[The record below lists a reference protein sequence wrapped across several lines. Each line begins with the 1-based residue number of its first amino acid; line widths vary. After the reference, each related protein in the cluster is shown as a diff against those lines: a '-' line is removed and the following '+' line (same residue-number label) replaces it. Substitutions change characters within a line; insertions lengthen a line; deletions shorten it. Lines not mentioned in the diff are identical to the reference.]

1 MSDQSPEPENSQ
13 PAERRS
19 LYSGPRGTAVKI
31 LNRVERTDS
40 YLDKVLDAELR
51 SPDLSDPDKGLLS
64 ELVHGVLRWQN
75 KLDWI
80 LNGFSHGNFAKS
92 EINVKN
98 TLRVA
103 LYQVLFLERIP
114 HAAAVNEG
122 VEFIKRIRG
131 EKPAG
136 LVNAVLR
143 NIIRNIEGIRYPD
156 PAEDQAQYMAVFYSH
171 PLWMV
176 KRWMERYGVEE
187 TQALL
192 AANNERPH
200 LSLRV
205 NPLRTDRSAF
215 LKLLQQLQVQ
225 SSPSRFL
232 GQFVRARGLS
242 RIGQMEAFRNG
253 LFTVQDESAA
263 LPCLLLNA
271 QPGDRVIDLCAAP
284 GGKTTNI
291 AEMMRNEGQ
300 VIAVDKYEA
309 KLSLVRTSCDRLGLR
324 NVVFTVA
331 DAATMSAEPADKVLL
346 DAPCSGLGVLSKK
359 PDIKWKRDTSDIE
372 KLTAIQTEIM
382 ENAALMVKP
391 GGVLVYSTCTIEPE
405 ENQEIIRCFLE
416 KHPEFVLEDAKQFV
430 PPDFVTPE
438 GFVVTLPHKHGMDG
452 SFAARLVK
460 SAAPPST
467 QPSSSDH
474 TENPHG

>member
-1 MSDQSPEPENSQ
+1 MSDQSPEQETNQ
-13 PAERRS
+13 PQERRS

-75 KLDWI
+75 KLDWV

-103 LYQVLFLERIP
+103 LYQVLFLERVP

-143 NIIRNIEGIRYPD
+143 NIIRNIDGIRYPD
-156 PAEDQAQYMAVFYSH
+156 PAEDQAQYMAVFFSH

-176 KRWMERYGVEE
+176 KRWIARYGVEE
-187 TQALL
+187 TTALL
-192 AANNERPH
+192 SANNERPH
-200 LSLRV
+200 LSIRANQLK
-205 NPLRTDRSAF
+205 TDRAS
-215 LKLLQQLQVQ
+215 LLRLLQQLQVQ
-225 SSPSRFL
+225 ASPSRWL
-232 GQFVRARGLS
+232 DQFIRARGLS

-253 LFTVQDESAA
+253 LFTVQDESAS
-263 LPCLLLNA
+263 LPCLLLDA
-271 QPGDRVIDLCAAP
+271 RPGDRVLDLCAAP

-291 AEMMRNEGQ
+291 AEMMKNEGE
-300 VIAVDKYEA
+300 VVAVDKYDG
-309 KLSLVRTSCDRLGLR
+309 KLNLIRTSCDRLGLR
-324 NVVFTVA
+324 NVTFLAA
-331 DAATMSAEPADKVLL
+331 DASTMDLEPADRVLL

-359 PDIKWKRDTSDIE
+359 PDIKWKRDTADIV
-372 KLTAIQTEIM
+372 KLTVIQKEII
-382 ENAALMVKP
+382 ENAARMVKP

-405 ENQEIIRCFLE
+405 ENEDVVRCFLE
-416 KHPEFVLEDAKQFV
+416 KHPEFRLEDAKNFV
-430 PPDFVTPE
+430 PHDFVTPE
-438 GFVVTLPHKHGMDG
+438 GFVTTFPHTHGMDG
-452 SFAARLVK
+452 SFAVRLVK
-460 SAAPPST
+460 STASPALPT
-467 QPSSSDH
+467 TSDQ
-474 TENPHG
+474 TENSHG

>member
-1 MSDQSPEPENSQ
+1 
-13 PAERRS
+13 
-19 LYSGPRGTAVKI
+19 

-40 YLDKVLDAELR
+40 YLDKVLDAELK

-75 KLDWI
+75 KLDWV

-143 NIIRNIEGIRYPD
+143 NIIRNIDGIRYPD
-156 PAEDQAQYMAVFYSH
+156 PEEDQAQYLAVFYSH

-176 KRWMERYGVEE
+176 KRWVERFGVED
-187 TQALL
+187 TKALL
-192 AANNERPH
+192 TANNERPH

-205 NPLRTDRSAF
+205 NRLRTDRST
-215 LKLLQQLQVQ
+215 LLGILEGLQVQ
-225 SSPSRFL
+225 ATPSGL
-232 GQFVRARGLS
+232 LDQFIRARGLS

-263 LPCLLLNA
+263 LPCLLLDPR
-271 QPGDRVIDLCAAP
+271 PGEVVIDLCAAP
-284 GGKTTNI
+284 GGKTTNV
-291 AEMMRNEGQ
+291 AEIMRNDGH

-309 KLSLVRTSCDRLGLR
+309 KLNLIRTSCDRLGLR
-324 NVVFTVA
+324 NVSFLAA
-331 DAATMSAEPADKVLL
+331 DATTIDVEPVDKVLL

-359 PDIKWKRDTSDIE
+359 PDIKWKRDIADIHR
-372 KLTAIQTEIM
+372 LTMIQREIL
-382 ENAALMVKP
+382 ENAARFVKP
-391 GGVLVYSTCTIEPE
+391 GGVLVYSTCTTEPE
-405 ENQEIIRCFLE
+405 ENQDIVRGFL
-416 KHPEFVLEDAKQFV
+416 KLHPEFVLDDARRFV
-430 PPDFVTPE
+430 SPDVVTPE
-438 GFVVTLPHKHGMDG
+438 GYVVTLPHQHGVDG
-452 SFAARLVK
+452 SFAARLVR
-460 SAAPPST
+460 SAASSSEH
-467 QPSSSDH
+467 SSSDQ

>member
-13 PAERRS
+13 PADRKS

-51 SPDLSDPDKGLLS
+51 SPELSDPDKGLLS
-64 ELVHGVLRWQN
+64 ELVYGVLRWQN

-143 NIIRNIEGIRYPD
+143 NIIRNMEGIRYPD
-156 PAEDQAQYMAVFYSH
+156 PAEDQTQYLAVFYSH

-176 KRWMERYGVEE
+176 KRWTERFGAEE
-187 TQALL
+187 ATALL
-192 AANNERPH
+192 TANNERPH

-205 NPLRTDRSAF
+205 NQLKTDRSSF
-215 LKLLQQLQVQ
+215 LKLLQQMQVQ
-225 SSPSRFL
+225 ASPSRFL
-232 GQFVRARGLS
+232 DLFVRARGLS

-263 LPCLLLNA
+263 FPCLLLDPH
-271 QPGDRVIDLCAAP
+271 PGECVIDLCAAP

-291 AEMMRNEGQ
+291 AEIMQNQGQ
-300 VIAVDKYEA
+300 VIAVDKYEG
-309 KLSLVRTSCDRLGLR
+309 KLNLIRTSVDRLGLR
-324 NVVFTVA
+324 NVSFLAA
-331 DAATMSAEPADKVLL
+331 DAATMSVEPADKVLL

-359 PDIKWKRDTSDIE
+359 PDIKWKRDISDIR
-372 KLTAIQTEIM
+372 KLTAIQTEII
-382 ENAALMVKP
+382 ENAAQMLKP

-405 ENQEIIRCFLE
+405 ENQEVVRCFLE
-416 KHPEFVLEDAKQFV
+416 KHPEFALEDAKRFI
-430 PPDFVTPE
+430 PPDFVAPE
-438 GFVVTLPHKHGMDG
+438 GYVVTLPHKHGMDG

-460 SAAPPST
+460 TAASPATNS
-467 QPSSSDH
+467 SSSDN
-474 TENPHG
+474 TENSHG

>member
-1 MSDQSPEPENSQ
+1 MSDQSPEAENGQ
-13 PAERRS
+13 PADRKS

-92 EINVKN
+92 EINIKN

-143 NIIRNIEGIRYPD
+143 NIIRNIDGIRYPD
-156 PAEDQAQYMAVFYSH
+156 PAEGQAQYIAVFYSH

-176 KRWMERYGVEE
+176 RRWVDRFGSEE
-187 TQALL
+187 TSALL
-192 AANNERPH
+192 TANNERPH

-205 NPLRTDRSAF
+205 NSLKTDRSSV
-215 LKLLQQLQVQ
+215 LKLLQQMQVQ
-225 SSPSRFL
+225 ASPSRSL
-232 GQFVRARGLS
+232 DQFVRARGLS

-263 LPCLLLNA
+263 LPCLLLRPL
-271 QPGDRVIDLCAAP
+271 PGDRVLDLCAAP

-300 VIAVDKYEA
+300 VVAVDKYEG
-309 KLSLVRTSCDRLGLR
+309 KLNLIRTSCDRLGLR
-324 NVVFTVA
+324 IVSFMAA
-331 DAATMSAEPADKVLL
+331 DATTMKVEPADKVLL

-359 PDIKWKRDTSDIE
+359 PDIKWKRDIADIQ
-372 KLTAIQTEIM
+372 KLTAIQTEII
-382 ENAALMVKP
+382 ENAAGMVKP

-405 ENQEIIRCFLE
+405 ENQDIIKSFLA
-416 KHPEFVLEDAKQFV
+416 KHPEFVLENASRFV
-430 PPDFVTPE
+430 PLDFVTPE
-438 GFVVTLPHKHGMDG
+438 GFVVTLPHKHDMDG
-452 SFAARLVK
+452 SFAARLVRT
-460 SAAPPST
+460 P
-467 QPSSSDH
+467 QPQSSSDN
-474 TENPHG
+474 TESSHG